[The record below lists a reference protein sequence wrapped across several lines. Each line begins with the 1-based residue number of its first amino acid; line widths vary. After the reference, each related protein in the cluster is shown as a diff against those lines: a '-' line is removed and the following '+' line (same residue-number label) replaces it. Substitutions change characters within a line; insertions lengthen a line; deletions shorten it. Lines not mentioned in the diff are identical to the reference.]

1 MDCRICMESIFLDD
15 AVGNLCHCKEVFFH
29 ENCAVQW
36 FTPRIHGIS
45 KGKALQEHWSTQWYA
60 SCEVCKQPIDD
71 AIVQKCLFNLKKES
85 FKRLQKSMNPIS
97 LPHSVN
103 QNHSRQPQ
111 RHPLRTHPVVVN
123 AQPRSVIQRS
133 RWGFLKCFT
142 PQEN

>member
-71 AIVQKCLFNLKKES
+71 TIVQKCLRNLKKQS
-85 FKRLQKSMNPIS
+85 FRRLQKSMPITLS
-97 LPHSVN
+97 HSVE
-103 QNHSRQPQ
+103 QNIP
-111 RHPLRTHPVVVN
+111 RTHPVVVN
-123 AQPRSVIQRS
+123 AQPQPVIPP
-133 RWGFLKCFT
+133 RWSLLNCFT